1 MVKQLM
7 QNQVSSARNFNISNP
22 AQPETPPDIP
32 QPTDKAQQLESTK
45 YVGSTHWSALLDD
58 IQELKTVLNGYAETQ
73 EAEAPCVADTPSSE
87 LIFGSPNNYTIEQI
101 ASQYLPP
108 KLQIDR
114 FLSVYFRGEIF
125 ILPFIHT
132 RLFQKQYQEFWVDPL
147 NVNPIWLS
155 TMFSICYMGSLI
167 NGSTLPQ
174 EDHASQRFKLHTA
187 AGQCLVLGKYHRPQ
201 PYTLEA
207 LTMYAHCKNQQ
218 SLDPS
223 RGSGMIFGMVVRK
236 AYEMGYHRDPDSFG
250 IFSTFEGEMRRRFWA
265 VCKQFDLMISFQ
277 LGLPSNITLETCDTK
292 SPRNLLDS
300 DFDVDTQVLP
310 PSRSENEATRL
321 LWFIVKDKQMV
332 SFSKVCKDALSF
344 KKKSDAEIDQ
354 LDEEIRQINS
364 TLPEVLRTHPL
375 AESIT
380 DTPFLIMT
388 RLYIDFIYLK
398 SLCVLHRRYM
408 ARGSAFSTRV
418 CIDAGKKIMS
428 QFIDMYKELAPRG
441 KLCTERWMLNNFIMN
456 DFLLGIMV
464 LCLAVHIRWK
474 RGAKNTVIDTV
485 TENEVL
491 YLLEQAH
498 AICVE
503 ESSICRDARRSRMH
517 CVSP

>member
-1 MVKQLM
+1 
-7 QNQVSSARNFNISNP
+7 
-22 AQPETPPDIP
+22 
-32 QPTDKAQQLESTK
+32 
-45 YVGSTHWSALLDD
+45 
-58 IQELKTVLNGYAETQ
+58 
-73 EAEAPCVADTPSSE
+73 
-87 LIFGSPNNYTIEQI
+87 
-101 ASQYLPP
+101 
-108 KLQIDR
+108 
-114 FLSVYFRGEIF
+114 
-125 ILPFIHT
+125 
-132 RLFQKQYQEFWVDPL
+132 
-147 NVNPIWLS
+147 
-155 TMFSICYMGSLI
+155 
-167 NGSTLPQ
+167 
-174 EDHASQRFKLHTA
+174 
-187 AGQCLVLGKYHRPQ
+187 
-201 PYTLEA
+201 
-207 LTMYAHCKNQQ
+207 
-218 SLDPS
+218 
-223 RGSGMIFGMVVRK
+223 
-236 AYEMGYHRDPDSFG
+236 
-250 IFSTFEGEMRRRFWA
+250 MRRRFWA

-321 LWFIVKDKQMV
+321 LWFIVKDKKMV